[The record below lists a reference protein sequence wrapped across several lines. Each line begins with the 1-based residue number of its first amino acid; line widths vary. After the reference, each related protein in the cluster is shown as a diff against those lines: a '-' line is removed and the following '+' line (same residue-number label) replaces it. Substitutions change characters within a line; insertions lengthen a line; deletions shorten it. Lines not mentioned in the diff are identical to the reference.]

1 MCMCVCMHVWVWVV
15 VCGLRVN
22 VHVCVHAC
30 VGVGLHVNVHVCVH
44 ARGLGIVLDSQASY
58 SRDGKAC
65 NSVSGCGLV

>member
-1 MCMCVCMHVWVWVV
+1 MCVC
-15 VCGLRVN
+15 
-22 VHVCVHAC
+22 VCVCSCAC
-30 VGVGLHVNVHVCVH
+30 VYVHVCVH